1 MMFLRDTSI
10 AKGTDLIFF
19 FGLWKPYTKDLERWS
34 KHQKDIWP
42 VSLCLLTDR
51 RGKCKPDVWKG
62 MDTSGNYWIHR
73 CSGNGLAQWL
83 TYLEVRSW
91 SQSSTCREDV
101 TGELERSCLGP
112 ILSSKF
118 TTDLKEKAQT
128 FYFIYLFFTS
138 PLERW
143 WTSLVAMLEVRKTT
157 AVCKRWSIIRK
168 WSLPPKLER
177 CQRKREANLLLA
189 QTS

>member
-1 MMFLRDTSI
+1 MLDDDVFKGYRHSQWHWPNFL
-10 AKGTDLIFF
+10 
-19 FGLWKPYTKDLERWS
+19 LWSMKTLYQGFRKV
-34 KHQKDIWP
+34 KQNQKDIWP
-42 VSLCLLTDR
+42 VSFCLLMDR
-51 RGKCKPDVWKG
+51 RGKCKPDVWMG
-62 MDTSGNYWIHR
+62 METSGNYWIHR

-91 SQSSTCREDV
+91 SQSSTSREDV
-101 TGELERSCLGP
+101 TGELEHSCLGP

-118 TTDLKEKAQT
+118 TTDLNEKAQT

-143 WTSLVAMLEVRKTT
+143 WTSLVAMLEIRKTT
-157 AVCKRWSIIRK
+157 AICKRWSIIRK

-177 CQRKREANLLLA
+177 CQGKRERW
-189 QTS
+189 TYC